1 MSDNK
6 SLFPRFALVDWAV
19 RNQITVSVLTVIIT
33 ISGFLAYRAM
43 PAESFPEVV
52 QPTIF
57 IGTPYPGNSPVDM
70 ERLVTRPLE
79 KQLNTISGVDKI
91 KSTSVQGF
99 SSIEV
104 RFDFKVGVDEA
115 LRKVKDKVDAVQSS
129 ADFPKDLPADPNI
142 FELNIAELQP
152 IMNINLSGEFTADQ
166 LEDYAKHLEE
176 KIEDISSIASVDLRG
191 VDDKEVEIAVDL
203 QKMENLDI
211 SFNGISDA
219 IKYENMSVS
228 GGDLL
233 VDGYRRNIRVL
244 GEFESM
250 QDIENIIVKQEKGAI
265 VYLRDI
271 ATVKF
276 TNVDR
281 ESYAR
286 EFKNPVV
293 SLDVKKRSGENL
305 IKVSASIN
313 EVIAEARKSYFPK
326 NLALSVT
333 NDQSNRTKNQVGEL
347 ENSIIFGIILVV
359 LVLTFFLGLRNAL
372 FVGIAIPLSMLLSF
386 LILNSLGV
394 TLNFMVLF
402 GLVLALGMLVD
413 NGIVIVENIYR
424 FRTLGYSAKEAS
436 MLGSGEV
443 AMPII
448 SSTATTLAA
457 FLPLALWP
465 GLIGEFMKF
474 LPLTL
479 IVVLGSSL
487 FVALVVNPALASRYM
502 KLEADVV
509 NRPKWTKIGAGLTV
523 VGLILNLALGFTT
536 WGNLLFWPGILTLI
550 YLWGIE
556 PLTNKFMAGGL
567 PRLERWYEGKVQKI
581 LSKNNAAKTLLATVG
596 LFVLSFIL
604 MAVIP
609 PKVVFFP
616 DNQPNLAN
624 IYIEMPVGTD
634 IEETNRITKEMEDQ
648 IEGLLKVYE
657 YPVDGKPYNYM
668 VESVIAQVGKG
679 TSDPNEGPANQATP
693 NKAKVVVAF
702 REMKYRLDAEGNRVA
717 SADVLNLLRD
727 NISTIPGVL
736 IAVEKDQN
744 GPPQGAPI
752 NIELSGDNYEELLVA
767 AEGLRK
773 TLVNSRIKGYDEL
786 KIDVAGDKPELPIV
800 VDRAKAR
807 SLGVSTGQIGD
818 ALRTALFGKEIS
830 RYKEGESDYPINIRF
845 DDRFRF
851 NLESLMNQKITFRDQ
866 SSGRIK
872 QVPISSIA
880 TPSKT
885 ATFTAVKRN
894 DLNRVIT
901 VYSGIEEG
909 ANANLIIAEMQ
920 QLLKNYEL
928 PKGVALD
935 FTGQQEEQAK
945 ELGFLSGALLIA
957 VFLIFLIMV
966 GQFNSARIPF
976 LILTTVI
983 LSFIGVLLGLLIFRM
998 DFVIIMTMIG
1008 IISLA
1013 GVVVNNAIVLADY
1026 GTHLINR
1033 RKADLG
1039 LDENVPLPEADLA
1052 PVLAEAGRTRL
1063 RPVLL
1068 TAITT
1073 VLGLIPLATGMNLDF
1088 FSLITNNDP
1097 MIYFGGDT
1105 VAFWGPI
1112 SWTVIFGLTFATF
1125 LTLVIMPVLLLLTE
1139 RSRSR
1144 RYYRKVA

>member
-176 KIEDISSIASVDLRG
+176 KIEDIPSIASVDLRG

>member
-152 IMNINLSGEFTADQ
+152 IMNINLSGEFTSDQ
-166 LEDYAKHLEE
+166 LEDYATYLEE
-176 KIEDISSIASVDLRG
+176 KIEDIPSIASVDLRG

-271 ATVKF
+271 AKVQF
-276 TNVDR
+276 INVDR

-313 EVIAEARKSYFPK
+313 EVIAEARESYFPK

-413 NGIVIVENIYR
+413 NGVVIVENIYR

-465 GLIGEFMKF
+465 GLIGEFMKY

-509 NRPKWTKIGAGLTV
+509 NRPKWTKIGAGLAV
-523 VGLILNLALGFTT
+523 VGLVLNLALGFTT
-536 WGNLLFWPGILTLI
+536 LGNLLFWPGFLTLI

-567 PRLERWYEGKVQKI
+567 PRLERWYEGNVQKI

-604 MAVIP
+604 MAIIP

-657 YPVDGKPYNYM
+657 YPVEGKPYNYM

-693 NKAKVVVAF
+693 HKAKIVVAF
-702 REMKYRLDAEGNRVA
+702 REMKYRLDAEGSRVA

-752 NIELSGDNYEELLVA
+752 NIELSGDDYEELLVA

-786 KIDVAGDKPELPIV
+786 KIDVTGDKPELPII

-807 SLGVSTGQIGD
+807 TLGVSTGQIGD

-872 QVPISSIA
+872 QVPISAIA

-885 ATFTAVKRN
+885 ATFSAVKRN

-901 VYSGIEEG
+901 LYSGIEEG

-928 PKGVALD
+928 PKGVTLNY
-935 FTGQQEEQAK
+935 TGQQEEQAK

-957 VFLIFLIMV
+957 VFLIFLIIV

-983 LSFIGVLLGLLIFRM
+983 LSLIGVLLGLLIFRM

-1008 IISLA
+1008 IISLS

-1026 GTHLINR
+1026 GTQLINR
-1033 RKADLG
+1033 RKAELG
-1039 LDENVPLPEADLA
+1039 LDENVPLPEAELA
-1052 PVLAEAGRTRL
+1052 PVLSEAGRTRL

-1073 VLGLIPLATGMNLDF
+1073 ILGLIPLATGMNLDF

-1125 LTLVIMPVLLLLTE
+1125 LTLVIMPVMLLLTE
-1139 RSRSR
+1139 RSRSS
-1144 RYYRKVA
+1144 RYYRKAA